1 MTLSFGSTQTS
12 NGIVTLACQ
21 GRIVAGREGT
31 ELRQKVQ
38 QLMKA
43 TPNPDVVVDLE
54 QVSYIDSSGLGV
66 LVSLYSTARAAGG
79 RIKFKNLSTPVVYTR
94 SSNSSLVS

>member
-21 GRIVAGREGT
+21 GRIVAGNEGKALRE
-31 ELRQKVQ
+31 KVQ
-38 QLMKA
+38 QLMKN
-43 TPNPDVVVDLE
+43 TPSPDVVVDLGN
-54 QVSYIDSSGLGV
+54 VNYIDSSGLGV

-94 SSNSSLVS
+94 SSSSLAS

>member
-12 NGIVTLACQ
+12 NGIVTLACE
-21 GRIVAGREGT
+21 GRIVAGREGK
-31 ELRQKVQ
+31 ELREKVQ
-38 QLMKA
+38 QLMKS

-79 RIKFKNLSTPVVYTR
+79 RIKFKNLSTSVVYTR
-94 SSNSSLVS
+94 SDSSLLS